1 MNDTNYPSQQ
11 ARLELSL
18 FLLRLGVFI
27 VMIAWAQ
34 DKIFS
39 PDYAARVY
47 EEFFF
52 IGGLGNTVMMII
64 GAIEIIIIL
73 AFLVGLWKRFTY
85 GFVMLV
91 HAVSTV
97 AGWEKYTTDIG
108 ATYSQLYFA
117 AWPMLAI
124 CITLYVLRD
133 LDVKFTVGR

>member
-1 MNDTNYPSQQ
+1 MSNTNDSFLQ

-34 DKIFS
+34 DKVFS
-39 PDYAARVY
+39 PDYAARVF

-52 IGGLGNTVMMII
+52 IKGLGNTVMMII
-64 GAIEIIIIL
+64 GAIEILILL
-73 AFLVGLWKRFTY
+73 AFLAGLWKRFTY

-91 HAVSTV
+91 HAVSTI

-108 ATYSQLYFA
+108 ATYSQLYYA
-117 AWPMLAI
+117 AWPMLAAI
-124 CITLYVLRD
+124 ITLYVLRD
-133 LDVKFTVGR
+133 LDVKFTIRD